1 MIAGTFSL
9 ILRALQ
15 PAAIALNPVLK
26 STVTFAPELRDLLTN
41 IGPLTAASKNGFPAL
56 ERFLDETVPWLTRLK
71 PYLGGVVPVLN
82 YINDYRR
89 EVAAFFANATA
100 VSQ

>member
-1 MIAGTFSL
+1 M
-9 ILRALQ
+9 
-15 PAAIALNPVLK
+15 
-26 STVTFAPELRDLLTN
+26 TN
-41 IGPLTAASKNGFPAL
+41 IGPLTAASKNGFPAF

-71 PYLGGVVPVLN
+71 PYLGGVVPVLD

-100 VSQ
+100 ASQGTLAPARATATCTTSTLPPRSTPRC